1 MRWPPID
8 FSFDQQDVLFLLLV
22 APLDLLAYSKVI
34 LSRASKNIKNVFQ
47 GNDSEEEDMDV
58 DEDSP
63 PRRKKSRR
71 DVELPKKKKASAAAA
86 AKVVEEK
93 ATASK
98 SKKKGGLS
106 QLLGK
111 RRCATEANEKIA
123 RVVNQVQGIAFRLNE
138 VKSQLNQP

>member
-1 MRWPPID
+1 MSRKID
-8 FSFDQQDVLFLLLV
+8 LTN
-22 APLDLLAYSKVI
+22 
-34 LSRASKNIKNVFQ
+34 ASKPTQIVFQ
-47 GNDSEEEDMDV
+47 GNDSEEEDMEV

-71 DVELPKKKKASAAAA
+71 DVDLPKKKKASAAAA

-93 ATASK
+93 AAAASK

-123 RVVNQVQGIAFRLNE
+123 RIQVLGSVLVKLRPRLN
-138 VKSQLNQP
+138 LF